1 MTQDPSAP
9 LREELRWFIVQRW
22 FAGCLVIL
30 GTMLSLGW
38 MPWGPVQTKALGVGI
53 GILLYNLL
61 FRITFWKKLGILDLE
76 AHQRRF
82 AWAQVTLDLGAL
94 TLLVALTGGVQS
106 PLVGLF
112 VLHMIFASLLLQ
124 PPQYTPY
131 VAWVMAVVMMGASL
145 WLTGQWPDTPMREFL
160 AMGWAGTLLLTA
172 YITTHIT
179 NNMRASHDRTRAV
192 LAAAPDGV
200 LTIDHA
206 GRIELANPEALRMF
220 GYTSSEMLTKRI
232 DQLVTHADLPHFAH
246 QSPKPASGTPDGV
259 HPSYAIRKDGST
271 FPIEL
276 SINERHLGGQSVFT
290 TVVHDITERKRTEA
304 ALHELNDELTKQQE
318 QLIQHEKMVAVG
330 QMAAG
335 VAHEIAN
342 PLANMD
348 GLIQLVERNPE
359 RMSAEL
365 PNQLRE
371 QISRITHI
379 VRQLKDFAHPTDS
392 DRQVV
397 AVDELVKS
405 ALNMVRFDRRH
416 HAICVEEQL
425 NNPCCHVR
433 VHLQSIEQV
442 LVNLIV
448 NALDAE
454 REEGEHRVHIS
465 SKCIDGRVCC
475 ITVRDTG
482 VGIPPDQLERI
493 FEPFFTT
500 KPLGKGTGLGLSI
513 SYTLI
518 KQNGG
523 QIKVESEVGAGTAVS
538 IFFPVVECAC

>member
-1 MTQDPSAP
+1 MTPDPSAP

-38 MPWGPVQTKALGVGI
+38 MAWGPIQTKALGVGL
-53 GILLYNLL
+53 GILLYNLF
-61 FRITFWKKLGILDLE
+61 FRMIFWKKCGVLDIE
-76 AHQRRF
+76 QNQRRF

-94 TLLVALTGGVQS
+94 TLLVALTGGILS
-106 PLVGLF
+106 PLAGLF

-131 VAWVMAVVMMGASL
+131 VAWGMAVVMMVVSL
-145 WLTGQWPDTPMREFL
+145 WLTDQWPDTPMREFL
-160 AMGWAGTLLLTA
+160 ALGWAGTLLLTA

-200 LTIDHA
+200 LTIDHT

-220 GYTSSEMLTKRI
+220 GYTASEMLTKRI
-232 DQLVTHADLPHFAH
+232 DQLVTHADLPHLTHPHGEPDSDARH
-246 QSPKPASGTPDGV
+246 GTL
-259 HPSYAIRKDGST
+259 PSYAIRKDGTT

-276 SINERHLGGQSVFT
+276 SVNERHMGGQRVLT

-348 GLIQLVERNPE
+348 GLIQLVERNPN
-359 RMSAEL
+359 RMNDEL
-365 PNQLRE
+365 SHQLRE

-405 ALNMVRFDRRH
+405 ALDMVRFDRRH

-425 NNPCCHVR
+425 NNPCCHIR

-454 REEGEHRVHIS
+454 REGAEHRVHIS

-523 QIKVESEVGAGTAVS
+523 QIKVQSEEGVGTSIS

>member
-1 MTQDPSAP
+1 MTRDSSAP
-9 LREELRWFIVQRW
+9 LLGELRWFIVQRW

-30 GTMLSLGW
+30 GTVLSLGW
-38 MPWGPVQTKALGVGI
+38 MPWGPLQTKALAVGI

-61 FRITFWKKLGILDLE
+61 FRLIFWKRLWRLDIE
-76 AHQRRF
+76 KNQRRF
-82 AWAQVTLDLGAL
+82 AWTQVTLDLGAL
-94 TLLVALTGGVQS
+94 TLLVALTGGILS

-131 VAWVMAVVMMGASL
+131 VAWVMAVVMMGGSL
-145 WLTGQWPDTPMREFL
+145 WLTDQWPGTPASEFL
-160 AMGWAGTLLLTA
+160 ALGWAGTLLLTV
-172 YITTHIT
+172 YITIHIT
-179 NNMRASHDRTRAV
+179 NDMRASHDRTRAV

-220 GYTSSEMLTKRI
+220 GYTPSEMLSKRI
-232 DQLVTHADLPHFAH
+232 DQLVTHADLPHFAD
-246 QSPKPASGTPDGV
+246 QNARPTPDTRDGM
-259 HPSYAIRKDGST
+259 HPSHAIRKDGSS

-276 SINERHLGGQSVFT
+276 SINERSMGGQSVFT

-318 QLIQHEKMVAVG
+318 QLIQHEKMIAVG

-348 GLIQLVERNPE
+348 GLIQLVERNPD
-359 RMSAEL
+359 RMNAEL

-392 DRQVV
+392 DRQVI
-397 AVDELVKS
+397 AVDDLVKS
-405 ALNMVRFDRRH
+405 ALDMIRFDRRH
-416 HAICVEEQL
+416 HAICVDEQL

-442 LVNLIV
+442 LVNLII

-454 REEGEHRVHIS
+454 RKGCEHRVSIS
-465 SKCIDGRVCC
+465 SKCIDGRICC
-475 ITVRDTG
+475 ITIHDNG

-523 QIKVESEVGAGTAVS
+523 QIKVQSEEGVGTSIS